1 MVNLSI
7 REAVKHFDV
16 SRPTLSKALKSGALS
31 GVKDGKGQWSID
43 PAELARVYH
52 PRSPAPAKDGHDEPD
67 NLTGKNTS
75 EVADLTRENE
85 RLAAS
90 LERAEARAVAAETL
104 AEERAARIEDL
115 RRMLPPPTPAPLP
128 VARSW
133 LSSLLRRGS

>member
-1 MVNLSI
+1 MGNLSI

-31 GVKDGKGQWSID
+31 GVKDDKGQWSID
-43 PAELARVYH
+43 PAELARVYR
-52 PRSPAPAKDGHDEPD
+52 PRPPASANDGHDAPG
-67 NLTGKNTS
+67 NFTSKNTS

-115 RRMLPPPTPAPLP
+115 RRMLPAPAQASRPAAQGWRALF
-128 VARSW
+128 
-133 LSSLLRRGS
+133 RRG